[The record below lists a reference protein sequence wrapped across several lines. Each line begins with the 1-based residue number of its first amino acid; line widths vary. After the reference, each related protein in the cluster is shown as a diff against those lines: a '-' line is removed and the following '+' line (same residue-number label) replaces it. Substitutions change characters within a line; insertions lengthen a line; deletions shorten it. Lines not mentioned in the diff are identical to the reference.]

1 MKINVK
7 IMQYYLVFIISFFLL
22 SDCVDDH
29 PEKGLVVQSN
39 GSESNWQNKY

>member
-22 SDCVDDH
+22 SDCVDH